1 MMRKNPNNGKS
12 LSGLLFMSKLFC
24 VFLLFFI
31 QNFQAQI
38 FISEGVSVYYEKEVL
53 VSQNDS
59 LVSNSPKYKIYI
71 SSGAQFS
78 NLDFDNNY
86 EIVETHPSEIKRAAP
101 KKQSVLNLAKAQSEK
116 KIEQKLASK
125 KENQAFNK
133 HVYTN
138 SKSETY
144 FSFAGSFSKVTVPVS
159 QSNVKQIINS
169 KDCKTSLAFEESNLV
184 SAYFKTTEILTA
196 QNKTSY
202 SVRPPPFLS

>member
-1 MMRKNPNNGKS
+1 MRSRKTHDEQKTNDGKC
-12 LSGLLFMSKLFC
+12 LSCLLSASKLFC
-24 VFLLFFI
+24 VFLFLFF
-31 QNFQAQI
+31 QNFKTQIYVSGDAQI
-38 FISEGVSVYYEKEVL
+38 YSEKVALISQPDFGFKFSK
-53 VSQNDS
+53 N
-59 LVSNSPKYKIYI
+59 KIYI
-71 SSGAQFS
+71 SSGVQFS
-78 NLDFDNNY
+78 NLDSDNKY
-86 EIVETHPSEIKRAAP
+86 EIVETHPSEIRRAAP

-196 QNKTSY
+196 QNKPLI
-202 SVRPPPFLS
+202 R

>member
-1 MMRKNPNNGKS
+1 MMSKKTNDGKC
-12 LSGLLFMSKLFC
+12 LSCLLSASKLFC
-24 VFLLFFI
+24 VFLFLFF
-31 QNFQAQI
+31 QNFKTQIYVSGDAQI
-38 FISEGVSVYYEKEVL
+38 YSEKVALIS
-53 VSQNDS
+53 QPDS
-59 LVSNSPKYKIYI
+59 LVSNSQKNKIYI
-71 SSGAQFS
+71 SSGVQFS
-78 NLDFDNNY
+78 NLDSDNKY
-86 EIVETHPSEIKRAAP
+86 EIVETHPSEIRRAAP

>member
-1 MMRKNPNNGKS
+1 MSKKTNDGKC
-12 LSGLLFMSKLFC
+12 LSCLLSASKLFC
-24 VFLLFFI
+24 VFLFLFF
-31 QNFQAQI
+31 QNFKTQIYVSGDAQI
-38 FISEGVSVYYEKEVL
+38 YSEKVALIS
-53 VSQNDS
+53 QPDS
-59 LVSNSPKYKIYI
+59 LVSNSQKNKIYI
-71 SSGAQFS
+71 SSGVQFS
-78 NLDFDNNY
+78 NLDSDNKY
-86 EIVETHPSEIKRAAP
+86 EIVETHPSEIRRAAP